1 MKRTRLSSKDFVRE
15 TAASYNL
22 ELTKKDTLELAEDTS
37 NKPKIILLN
46 GQPAF
51 FYYGEKLIPLLKYL
65 QQHELLKKVTVDMG
79 AIKFIVNGADV
90 MRPGIVAIDD
100 NVHQDEPVVI
110 IDEKNKKP
118 IAVGFPLLDGA
129 DLMVLK
135 NGKAVKIIHYVGDAL
150 WNIEP

>member
-1 MKRTRLSSKDFVRE
+1 MKRTRLSNKDFVRE
-15 TAASYNL
+15 TAAAYPL
-22 ELTKKDTLELAEDTS
+22 EIARKDTLELAEDTQ
-37 NKPKIILLN
+37 NKIKIILLN

-51 FYYGEKLIPLLKYL
+51 FYEQERLIPLLKYL

-100 NVHQDEPVVI
+100 AVKKDDPVVI

-118 IAVGFPLLDGA
+118 IAVGFSLLDGA
-129 DLMVLK
+129 EIMALK
-135 NGKAVKIIHYVGDAL
+135 NGKAIKTIHYVGDAL
-150 WNIEP
+150 WNIEL